1 MYQDDHFVPIA
12 PVAIRRFVV
21 EQFLGIDI
29 GKFECHAALLDEKR
43 VGRKSFANNA
53 KGFAQLDA
61 WLQNRKANNNLR
73 VCMESTGGWSEG
85 LALHLA
91 QAGHRVSVVNPSRIK
106 AFAQSEMLRT
116 KTDAVDAALIARFCR
131 ALDPELWTPPALEV
145 RQLQA
150 LLRRLDTLEEMRL
163 QEENRLGAPLV
174 TDSVRRSVE
183 EMIETLDRQIRAI
196 ESEIDDLFSDHPGLK
211 RDRGL
216 LTSIPGIGEK
226 TAARILGELPDV
238 SLFQNSK
245 AVAAFAGLSPAHR
258 QSGVDRRPSH
268 LSKKGNSRLRRALYF
283 PAIVGIQHNGPIRNM
298 AERLSARGKP
308 KMVIIGAAMRKLIT
322 IAYAVLRSGT
332 PFNPILAG
340 QSLD

>member
-1 MYQDDHFVPIA
+1 
-12 PVAIRRFVV
+12 V
-21 EQFLGIDI
+21 EQILGIDI
-29 GKFECHAALLDEKR
+29 GKFECHAALLDQKR
-43 VGRKSFANNA
+43 VARKSFANNI

-61 WLQNRKANNNLR
+61 WLHNRKAAASLR
-73 VCMESTGGWSEG
+73 VCMESTGGWSEA

-116 KTDAVDAALIARFCR
+116 KTDSVDAALIARFCL
-131 ALDPELWTPPALEV
+131 ALDPELWTPPAPEV

-150 LLRRLDTLEEMRL
+150 LLRRLDNLEEMRI
-163 QEENRLGAPLV
+163 QEENRLGAPLL

-183 EMIETLDRQIRAI
+183 NMIETLDGQIRTI
-196 ESEIDDLFSDHPGLK
+196 ETEIADLFKNNPGLK

-226 TAARILGELPDV
+226 TAARILGEMPDV
-238 SLFQNSK
+238 SLFHNSK
-245 AVAAFAGLSPAHR
+245 AAAAFAGLSPAHR

-283 PAIVGIQHNGPIRNM
+283 PAVVGIQHNTMLRKM
-298 AERLSARGKP
+298 AERLAARGKP
-308 KMVIIGAAMRKLIT
+308 KMVIIGAAMRKLLT
-322 IAYAVLRSGT
+322 IAYAVLRSGI
-332 PFNPILAG
+332 PFNPVFAG
-340 QSLD
+340 QTLD